1 MQNFNS
7 VILERHKISPW
18 EIAPGAFVVLFWR
31 RNDGTTQS
39 ATAPPPKLLEYIYHK
54 TAEVVK
60 QIFLFW
66 GLIFKTDVDKIKSTT
81 GDGTQEGSGSQSAKR
96 IRI

>member
-7 VILERHKISPW
+7 AILERHKISPW

-66 GLIFKTDVDKIKSTT
+66 GLIFKTGVDKIKITT
-81 GDGTQEGSGSQSAKR
+81 GEGTQEGSGSQSTKR
-96 IRI
+96 IRF